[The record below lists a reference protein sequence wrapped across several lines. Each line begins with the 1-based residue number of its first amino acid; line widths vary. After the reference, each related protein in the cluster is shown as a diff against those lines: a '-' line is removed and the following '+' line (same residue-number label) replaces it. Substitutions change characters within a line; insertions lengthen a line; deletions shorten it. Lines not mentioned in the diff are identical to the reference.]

1 MSPSVEADHLAG
13 LGLFPLRQVLF
24 PGAKL
29 ALKIFEARYTDL
41 ITDCLRR
48 QRPFGVVCLTQGD
61 EVRGRSG
68 AVAFASAG
76 VLARIDA
83 VDAEQPGLLRLACIG
98 THRFRLD
105 AAAAQQPGG
114 LWVADVRLL
123 PDDPETVPDERFAPT
138 VRALGQAIDKLQAQ
152 RSTPFAAPYRLDD
165 AGWVA
170 NRWCE
175 LLPVP
180 LAAKQRLMELD
191 DPQLR
196 LQLVHEY
203 LLGQGVVGD

>member
-1 MSPSVEADHLAG
+1 MSAADAADRLPG

-24 PGAKL
+24 PGARL
-29 ALKIFEARYTDL
+29 ALKVFEARYTDL
-41 ITDCLRR
+41 VADCLRR
-48 QRPFGVVCLTQGD
+48 QRPFGVICLTQGG
-61 EVRGRSG
+61 EVRGRG
-68 AVAFASAG
+68 GTVAFASAG

-83 VDAEQPGLLRLACIG
+83 VDAEQPGLLRLACLG
-98 THRFRLD
+98 TRRFRLD
-105 AAAAQQPGG
+105 APAAQQPDG
-114 LWVADVRLL
+114 LWVAEARLQL
-123 PDDPETVPDERFAPT
+123 DDPDTAPDERFAPT
-138 VRALGQAIDKLQAQ
+138 VRALGQAIDRLQAQ
-152 RSTPFAAPYRLDD
+152 GSTPFATPYRLDD

-175 LLPVP
+175 LLPVS

-203 LLGQGVVGD
+203 LVGQGVVDG

>member
-1 MSPSVEADHLAG
+1 VSGDPRLPD

-29 ALKIFEARYTDL
+29 ALKVFEARYLDL
-41 ITDCLRR
+41 VSDCLRR
-48 QRPFGVVCLTQGD
+48 QQPFGVVCLTQGG
-61 EVRGRSG
+61 EVRSG
-68 AVAFASAG
+68 EAVRFERAG

-83 VDAEQPGLLRLACIG
+83 VDAEQPGVLELACVG
-98 THRFRLD
+98 TRRFRLSGEPQ
-105 AAAAQQPGG
+105 AQPDG
-114 LWVADVRLL
+114 LWRAGVDLLAD
-123 PDDPETVPDERFAPT
+123 DEPTEPAEAFAPT

-152 RSTPFAAPYRLDD
+152 GHTPFAAPHRFDD

-175 LLPVP
+175 LLPVS
-180 LAAKQRLMELD
+180 LAAKEKLMELE

-203 LLGQGVVGD
+203 LVGQGIVQP